1 MILKTKLDIALFQR
15 AGSYFT
21 SGGCEWVAY
30 TACQFACWLFLLYLA
45 NVQPLSMSDD
55 WKAQVK
61 QF

>member
-1 MILKTKLDIALFQR
+1 MMILKTKLDIALFQR

-45 NVQPLSMSDD
+45 NVSHNLSQCQTIGRH
-55 WKAQVK
+55 K
-61 QF
+61 